1 MEEHPFGNDNGFMQA
16 WYMAEKAVA
25 AIEDTVKSAHDGM
38 KYFQE
43 VVAICNGCHMHL
55 HYTTP
60 LGFPL
65 MQYYRDRNKST
76 EQVDAPLWDTNE
88 KIVTKTIGLSAIT
101 TRP

>member
-1 MEEHPFGNDNGFMQA
+1 MEEHPFGTDNGFHAA

-25 AIEDTVKSAHDGM
+25 AIEDTVKSAHDG
-38 KYFQE
+38 KYFQD

-76 EQVDAPLWDTNE
+76 EQVDAPLWDTNR
-88 KIVTKTIGLSAIT
+88 K
-101 TRP
+101 R